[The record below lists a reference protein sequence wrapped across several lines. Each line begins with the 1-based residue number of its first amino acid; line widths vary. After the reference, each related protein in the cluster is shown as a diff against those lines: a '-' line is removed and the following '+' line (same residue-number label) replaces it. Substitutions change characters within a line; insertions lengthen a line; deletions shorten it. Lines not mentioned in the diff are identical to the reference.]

1 MQGLGFNPWC
11 VLIYVAKPYGP
22 CTKHIEKRKAL
33 LLLFLWQPML
43 YELASQNT
51 ACISRKKKI
60 KILSQYIH
68 DRRKSFPS
76 GLYCVTESMD
86 IGTVKVKDKTIFS

>member
-51 ACISRKKKI
+51 ACISRKKKKSRFSVSTYMI
-60 KILSQYIH
+60 EEKVFPQDYIVSQNLWILV
-68 DRRKSFPS
+68 
-76 GLYCVTESMD
+76 L
-86 IGTVKVKDKTIFS
+86 